1 MELNGIIICNGFCKN
16 AETDWHVARFIEEF
30 EKRGVSL
37 KRVNNDLVNVYI
49 EKTDAKALIK
59 ADFAIYW
66 DKDVHIARMLEHT
79 GIKLFNS
86 ARAIEI
92 TDDKMRTHIEL
103 IGSGIKMPKT
113 VSSPLYYGGEDN
125 GDFLDSVLNVLS
137 FPIIVKE
144 NFGSFG
150 RQVYLIRNKEQLFKI
165 REELRE
171 KPHIYQEYID
181 EEIGQDTRVMVIG
194 DKVVAAMKRRGE
206 DFRSNIGANGIGE
219 NVKISVKLAK
229 TAIKAAKILGLDT
242 AGVDF
247 LKGKDGEPIL
257 CEVNSNA
264 RFFEL
269 ERVTKINY
277 AGLYADYIINKVK
290 FYNK

>member
-16 AETDWHVARFIEEF
+16 EETDWHVARFIEEF
-30 EKRGVSL
+30 KKRGVNL
-37 KRVNNDLVNVYI
+37 CRINNDEVNVYVD
-49 EKTDAKALIK
+49 ETRAKAFIK

-66 DKDVHIARMLEHT
+66 DKDIHIARMLESA
-79 GIKLFNS
+79 GLRLFNS

-103 IGSGIKMPKT
+103 LGSGIKMPKT

-125 GDFLDSVLNVLS
+125 GDFLDNVLKVLS

-150 RQVYLIRNKEQLFKI
+150 RQVYLVRNKEQLIKI

-194 DKVVAAMKRRGE
+194 DKVVATMKRRGE

-219 NVKISVKLAK
+219 NVKISANLEK
-229 TAIKAAKILGLDT
+229 TAVKVAKILGLDT

-247 LKGKDGEPIL
+247 LKGKDGEGVL

-269 ERVTKINY
+269 ERVTKINF
-277 AGLYADYIINKVK
+277 AGLYADYIINKLH
-290 FYNK
+290 FLQ